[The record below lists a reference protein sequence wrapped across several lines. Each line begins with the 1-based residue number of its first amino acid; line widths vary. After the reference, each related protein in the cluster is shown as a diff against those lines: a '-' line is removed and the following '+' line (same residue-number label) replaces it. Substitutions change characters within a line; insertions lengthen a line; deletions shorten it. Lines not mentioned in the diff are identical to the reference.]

1 MSDAPSLHE
10 LIERQLK
17 MAQQSGLYRQRNQPI
32 ITATSDQSL
41 INFCSN
47 DYLSLTAEPKLQAAY
62 QEGFK
67 RYPCGS
73 SGSAVING
81 YHSTHQILEKTIAE
95 ALGVDDAVVFSSG
108 FTANLAVTA
117 LFSSLKTPLILDKQV
132 HASLY
137 DGLRRTDAHFQR
149 YRHQD
154 MDSLAQQLSRARQ
167 SSEIGAMVLTEGL
180 FSMSGQVASLN
191 EIVGLCRQFNALC
204 FVDEAHAFG
213 VLGPQ
218 GLGVVNACGLS
229 QEEVPLRLIAFGKA
243 LAGQG
248 AVVAGKQAWI
258 DALIQQGRSYI
269 YSTTISP
276 ALAYGMTAAVN
287 WVMQADD
294 RRHKLQELVHYFK
307 EKAQQSGLSWRD
319 SSSPIQQLQLGCPK
333 QAKDVAE
340 FLFAQGIFCQAIRQ
354 PTVSLQETGLRV
366 VLNYAHSQEEI
377 DRLFKVLEDQS
388 NHYVI
393 E

>member
-1 MSDAPSLHE
+1 MSDALSLHD
-10 LIERQLK
+10 LIEHQLK
-17 MAQQSGLYRQRNQPI
+17 TGKQSGLYRQRNRPI
-32 ITATSDQSL
+32 ITATPEQSL
-41 INFCSN
+41 VNFCSN

-81 YHSTHQILEKTIAE
+81 YHSTHQILEKTIAD
-95 ALGVDDAVVFSSG
+95 ALGVDDALVFSSG
-108 FTANLAVTA
+108 YAANLAATA
-117 LFSSLKTPLILDKQV
+117 LFSSLKAPLILDKQV

-137 DGLRRTDAHFQR
+137 DGLKHSETPFQR

-154 MDSLAQQLSRARQ
+154 MDSLEQQLIRARQ
-167 SSEIGAMVLTEGL
+167 SSEMGAMVLTEGL
-180 FSMSGQVASLN
+180 FSMSGQVASLD
-191 EIVGLCRQFNALC
+191 EIMDLCRQYDALC
-204 FVDEAHAFG
+204 FVDEAHSFG
-213 VLGPQ
+213 VQGPQ
-218 GLGVVNACGLS
+218 GLGVVKACGFT

-287 WVMQADD
+287 LVMQAVD
-294 RRHKLQELVHYFK
+294 RRRKLHELVQYFK
-307 EKAQQSGLSWRD
+307 QKAQQSSLSWRD
-319 SSSPIQQLQLGCPK
+319 SSSPIQQLRLGCPK
-333 QAKDVAE
+333 QAQDVAE

-366 VLNYAHSQEEI
+366 VLNYGHSQEEI
-377 DRLFKVLEDQS
+377 DRLFKALEHFD
-388 NHYVI
+388 N
-393 E
+393 